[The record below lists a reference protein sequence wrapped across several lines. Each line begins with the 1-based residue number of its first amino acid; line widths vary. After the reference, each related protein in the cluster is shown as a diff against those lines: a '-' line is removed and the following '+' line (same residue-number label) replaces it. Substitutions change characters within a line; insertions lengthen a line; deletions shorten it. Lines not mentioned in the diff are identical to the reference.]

1 MIGGDHLTSLAFTM
15 KSTKEVEK
23 YTIIQFFVCLLG
35 YLLIILGFILAEKK
49 ERERE
54 RQREITNFTVV
65 RLCSLLKYE
74 IKILSDINSGNQE
87 KAGLIEKEVLNLY
100 KIRRDFK

>member
-15 KSTKEVEK
+15 KSTKEVEN
-23 YTIIQFFVCLLG
+23 YTFIQFFVCLLG
-35 YLLIILGFILAEKK
+35 YFLIILGFFLAEKK
-49 ERERE
+49 ERER
-54 RQREITNFTVV
+54 QRKITNFTVV

-87 KAGLIEKEVLNLY
+87 KAGLIEKDVLNL
-100 KIRRDFK
+100 